1 MMEPARRLYPRL
13 SFTGRP
19 APRLETEQRTYE
31 ILDLSPAGLR
41 FRFSSASASMVTIG
55 EVLRATIRFPADRAI
70 EVEGRVLRVSGM
82 EAAVQL
88 DQGHERLAT
97 TAPMGPASPRRT
109 GLIW

>member
-1 MMEPARRLYPRL
+1 MEPARRMHPRL

-19 APRLETEQRTYE
+19 APLLETGHRTYE

-41 FRFSSASASMVTIG
+41 FRCSTASGVTIG
-55 EVLRATIRFPADRAI
+55 DLLRATIRFPADRAI

-97 TAPMGPASPRRT
+97 TAPMGAATPRRT